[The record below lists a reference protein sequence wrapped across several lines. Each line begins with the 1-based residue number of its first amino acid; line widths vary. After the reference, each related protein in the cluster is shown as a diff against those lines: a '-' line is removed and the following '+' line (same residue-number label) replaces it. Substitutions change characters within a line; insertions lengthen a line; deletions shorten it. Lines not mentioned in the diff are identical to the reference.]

1 MVFALSNAVFDA
13 GRSIDAMDLDGERD
27 RSVSP
32 PTDRVVDVM
41 EMLAVEPDR
50 RFSLAQ
56 ICRTQG
62 ITRATGHAVLATL
75 VDRGWVHRDE
85 VDTSYRLGDRMSAVF
100 ARGRAPGRVLD
111 DLLRALGRELDMPVS
126 LATLRNRF
134 LVVTDT
140 VAPPSVAP
148 QVSAGLALPVIAPF
162 GREYVAW
169 ADDDTQAEW
178 MRVVPTHRPELVAR
192 LDTVLATIRA
202 RGFTVDR
209 LSRPLVRV
217 HSALQALGGDIVVDE
232 LSASLA
238 ATYAALATIDVTE
251 DELDSGDE
259 VSVATVS
266 VPIVSRDRPQAVTMS
281 LAAQPFAR
289 LSPADIRGVADAL
302 REAAGRA
309 QAALADAD

>member
-1 MVFALSNAVFDA
+1 
-13 GRSIDAMDLDGERD
+13 MDTDGARD

-32 PTDRVVDVM
+32 PTDRVVAVM

-62 ITRATGHAVLATL
+62 ITRATGHAILATL

-85 VDTSYRLGDRMSAVF
+85 ADTTYGLGDRMGAVF

-111 DLLRALGRELDMPVS
+111 ELLRALGRDLDMPVS

-140 VAPPSVAP
+140 VSPPSVAP
-148 QVSAGLALPVIAPF
+148 QVSAGLALPVVAPF

-169 ADDDTQAEW
+169 ADDDVRAEW
-178 MRVVPTHRPELVAR
+178 MRAVPDRSPELVAR
-192 LDTVLATIRA
+192 LDAVLATIRA

-251 DELDSGDE
+251 EELDAGDD
-259 VSVATVS
+259 VSVATIS
-266 VPIVSRDRPQAVTMS
+266 VPIASRDRPQAVTMS

-289 LSPADIRGVADAL
+289 LSPGDIRIVAGAL
-302 REAAGRA
+302 REAAERA
-309 QAALADAD
+309 QVTLAEAD

>member
-1 MVFALSNAVFDA
+1 MKA
-13 GRSIDAMDLDGERD
+13 DGVRE

-75 VDRGWVHRDE
+75 VDRGWVNRDDA
-85 VDTSYRLGDRMSAVF
+85 DTTYRLGDRMGAVF
-100 ARGRAPGRVLD
+100 ARGQAPGRVLD
-111 DLLRALGRELDMPVS
+111 DLLRALGRDLDMPVS

-148 QVSAGLALPVIAPF
+148 PVSAGLALPVIAPF

-169 ADDDTQAEW
+169 ADDDVRAEW
-178 MRVVPTHRPELVAR
+178 LRVVPAQSPALLAR
-192 LDTVLATIRA
+192 LDAVLAAVRA

-217 HSALQALGGDIVVDE
+217 HAALQALGADIVVDE

-238 ATYAALATIDVTE
+238 ATYAELATVDVTD
-251 DELDSGDE
+251 DELDSGDD
-259 VSVATVS
+259 VSVATIS
-266 VPIVSRDRPQAVTMS
+266 VPIVSRDRPRAVTMS

-302 REAAGRA
+302 RDAAARA
-309 QAALADAD
+309 QTALAAADRNDVRAG

>member
-1 MVFALSNAVFDA
+1 
-13 GRSIDAMDLDGERD
+13 MDVDGARD
-27 RSVSP
+27 RAVSP

-56 ICRTQG
+56 ICRSQG
-62 ITRATGHAVLATL
+62 ITRATGHAILATL
-75 VDRGWVHRDE
+75 VDRGWVHRDD
-85 VDTSYRLGDRMSAVF
+85 VDTTYVLGDRMGAVF

-111 DLLRALGRELDMPVS
+111 ELLRGLGRDLDMPVS

-140 VAPPSVAP
+140 VAPPAVTP
-148 QVSAGLALPVIAPF
+148 QVSIGLALPVIAPF

-169 ADDDTQAEW
+169 ADDDVRAEW
-178 MRVVPTHRPELVAR
+178 MRLVPSGRPELVAR
-192 LDTVLATIRA
+192 LDAVLAAVRE

-217 HSALQALGGDIVVDE
+217 HAALQALGAEIVVDE

-238 ATYAALATIDVTE
+238 ATYAELATIDVTD
-251 DELDSGDE
+251 DELDAGDD
-259 VSVATVS
+259 VPVATIS
-266 VPIVSRDRPQAVTMS
+266 VPVGSRGGARAVTMS

-289 LSPADIRGVADAL
+289 VSPAEIRRIADVL
-302 REAAGRA
+302 REAAEHA
-309 QAALADAD
+309 QDALVETG

>member
-1 MVFALSNAVFDA
+1 MGD
-13 GRSIDAMDLDGERD
+13 DGVRD
-27 RSVSP
+27 RAVSP

-56 ICRTQG
+56 ISRAQG
-62 ITRATGHAVLATL
+62 ITRATGHAILATL
-75 VDRGWVHRDE
+75 VERGWVHRDD
-85 VDTSYRLGDRMSAVF
+85 VDTTYGLGDRMGSVF

-111 DLLRALGRELDMPVS
+111 DLLRGLGRDLDMPVS
-126 LATLRNRF
+126 LATLRGRF

-140 VAPPSVAP
+140 VAPASVLSQVAP
-148 QVSAGLALPVIAPF
+148 GLALPVIAPF

-169 ADDDTQAEW
+169 ADDDVRAEW
-178 MRVVPTHRPELVAR
+178 MRVAEPAGAGLVSR
-192 LDTVLATIRA
+192 LDAVLADVRG

-217 HSALQALGGDIVVDE
+217 HSALQALGDDLVVDG

-238 ATYAALATIDVTE
+238 AAYAELATIDVTD
-251 DELDSGDE
+251 DELDGGGE
-259 VSVATVS
+259 ISVATIS
-266 VPIVSRDRPQAVTMS
+266 VPVGSRGRGQAVTMS

-289 LSPADIRGVADAL
+289 LSTSEIRRV
-302 REAAGRA
+302 
-309 QAALADAD
+309 AALLRDAAERAGNVLAEAG

>member
-1 MVFALSNAVFDA
+1 M
-13 GRSIDAMDLDGERD
+13 RD
-27 RSVSP
+27 RAVSP

-56 ICRTQG
+56 ISRAQG
-62 ITRATGHAVLATL
+62 ITRATGHAILATL
-75 VDRGWVHRDE
+75 VERGWVHRDD
-85 VDTSYRLGDRMSAVF
+85 VDTTYGLGDRMGSVF

-111 DLLRALGRELDMPVS
+111 DLLRGLGRDLDMPVS
-126 LATLRNRF
+126 LATLRGRF

-140 VAPPSVAP
+140 VAPASVLSQVAP
-148 QVSAGLALPVIAPF
+148 GLALPVIAPF

-169 ADDDTQAEW
+169 ADDDVRAEW
-178 MRVVPTHRPELVAR
+178 MRVAEPAGVGLVSR
-192 LDTVLATIRA
+192 LDAVLADVRG

-217 HSALQALGGDIVVDE
+217 HSALQALGDDLVVDG

-238 ATYAALATIDVTE
+238 AAYAELATIDVTD
-251 DELDSGDE
+251 DELDGGGE
-259 VSVATVS
+259 ISVATIS
-266 VPIVSRDRPQAVTMS
+266 VPVGSRGRGQAVTMS

-289 LSPADIRGVADAL
+289 LSTSEIRRV
-302 REAAGRA
+302 
-309 QAALADAD
+309 AALLRDAAERAGNVLAEAG

>member
-1 MVFALSNAVFDA
+1 M
-13 GRSIDAMDLDGERD
+13 RD
-27 RSVSP
+27 RAVSP

-56 ICRTQG
+56 ISRAQG
-62 ITRATGHAVLATL
+62 ITRATGHAILATL
-75 VDRGWVHRDE
+75 VERGWVHRDD
-85 VDTSYRLGDRMSAVF
+85 VDTTYGLGDRMGSVF

-111 DLLRALGRELDMPVS
+111 DLLRGLGRDLDMPVS
-126 LATLRNRF
+126 LATLRGRF

-140 VAPPSVAP
+140 VAPASVLSQVAP
-148 QVSAGLALPVIAPF
+148 GLALPVIAPF

-169 ADDDTQAEW
+169 ADDDVRAEW
-178 MRVVPTHRPELVAR
+178 MRVAEPAGAGLVSR
-192 LDTVLATIRA
+192 LDAVLADVRG

-217 HSALQALGGDIVVDE
+217 HSALQALGDDLVVDG

-238 ATYAALATIDVTE
+238 AAYAELATIDVTD
-251 DELDSGDE
+251 DELDGGGE
-259 VSVATVS
+259 ISVATIS
-266 VPIVSRDRPQAVTMS
+266 VPVGSRGRGQAVTMS

-289 LSPADIRGVADAL
+289 LSTSEIRRV
-302 REAAGRA
+302 
-309 QAALADAD
+309 AALLRDAAERAGNVLAEAG